1 MQSLDNFKKW
11 PWFQIIQCSQV
22 LLQFYILTVF
32 VEYVRLKAVN
42 VQVTQK
48 EKIADKRQRSVH
60 NRQIMSQTFLPS
72 KFSFLHYLHK
82 HMTNVETV

>member
-11 PWFQIIQCSQV
+11 PCFKIIQCSQA

-32 VEYVRLKAVN
+32 VRLKAVN
-42 VQVTQK
+42 VQVTQQ
-48 EKIADKRQRSVH
+48 ETEIADKRQRSVH

>member
-11 PWFQIIQCSQV
+11 PCFKIIQCSQV

-32 VEYVRLKAVN
+32 VENVRPKAVN
-42 VQVTQK
+42 VQVTQQEK
-48 EKIADKRQRSVH
+48 ETADKRQRSVH

-72 KFSFLHYLHK
+72 KF
-82 HMTNVETV
+82 